1 MPVIGE
7 EGRNRN
13 NEMTFDEVITNYNG
27 SGPSAE
33 NYRKIVC
40 RTYYPLY
47 KWNKYEE
54 IFNSKHISNYYT
66 DCYVS
71 VSDPAE

>member
-40 RTYYPLY
+40 RTYCPLY
-47 KWNKYEE
+47 K
-54 IFNSKHISNYYT
+54 
-66 DCYVS
+66 
-71 VSDPAE
+71 